1 MGLLQAIGLAPRPA
15 TTTPEPVAFRIP
27 AQPIRNLFD
36 PKRRNDLLRLEG
48 HLRGTQHAHKSY
60 DWEANL
66 RMGDSEIPVGGYVSM
81 RKRRPCV
88 SLRLGKVITKRL
100 TTMVCG
106 HDRFPTICIEGDE
119 TAEDYVRELAKAAKL
134 RTKMIQ
140 ARNKGGAVGSVV
152 LSWGF
157 ANGKP
162 VITVHSAALIEVLEW
177 RDYEARIPARV
188 LKIYDHK
195 EPVFKDG
202 KRTSDTFW
210 FVRYWDENVEVTWR
224 AISEEAAKEPS
235 WVSWPHETVVHNLG
249 ACPVVWIQNIS
260 DDEDV
265 DGQADA
271 DGQHEDLDE
280 IDRLASAT
288 ERGTILNVDPT
299 LVIHDKKGKDEAI
312 VRKGS
317 GQVIYSPQG
326 AEYLELNGTAVEA
339 SSKLLSTLQ
348 QHELD
353 EAEVVLLDPEKVS
366 GLGMSA
372 AALMTVFAPMLAKC
386 DLLRDQYGEAIV
398 GILKA
403 MLEASRRLRE
413 VKTAEDGTQTWSR
426 VELEPRIE
434 RVKETEENEDG
445 DEVET
450 DTGEVRLV
458 EREPGSGSNITLK
471 WPPYF
476 PATWADKQAAITAVT
491 TATKKPVLSR
501 LTAVAAISSAFDIE
515 DPQAEVDAL
524 EDEEEEAAEK
534 ARSMLEAGAPLV
546 KTTAKDAEYEEQDN
560 GEEEDEGA

>member
-1 MGLLQAIGLAPRPA
+1 M
-15 TTTPEPVAFRIP
+15 VARIP
-27 AQPIRNLFD
+27 AVPIRNLFD
-36 PKRRNDLLRLEG
+36 PKRRNDLLRLEA

-66 RMGDSEIPVGGYVSM
+66 RMAGSDGIPVHGYVSH

-106 HDRFPTICIEGDE
+106 HDRFPTICIEGDPI
-119 TAEDYVRELAKAAKL
+119 AEDYVRELAKASKL

-140 ARNKGGAVGSVV
+140 ARNKGGAAGSVV

-162 VITVHSAALIEVLEW
+162 VITVHSAALVEVLEW
-177 RDYEARIPARV
+177 ADYEARVPARV
-188 LKIYDHK
+188 LKIYDHQQ
-195 EPVFKDG
+195 PVMKDG
-202 KRTSDTFW
+202 QRTSETFW
-210 FVRYWDENVEVTWR
+210 FVKYWDENIEITWR
-224 AISEEAAKEPS
+224 AVPEETAKDPA

-249 ACPVVWIQNIS
+249 QCPVVWVQNIP

-265 DGQADA
+265 DGQSDA

-288 ERGTILNVDPT
+288 ERGTIANVDPT
-299 LVIHDKKGKDEAI
+299 LVIKDKKGKDEAI

-339 SSKLLSTLQ
+339 SSKLLQTLQ

-386 DLLRDQYGEAIV
+386 DLLRDQYGEAMV
-398 GILKA
+398 DILKA

-413 VKTAEDGTQTWSR
+413 VKTAEDGTQSWSR
-426 VELEPRIE
+426 VELAPRIE
-434 RVKETEENEDG
+434 RVKTTEENEDG
-445 DEVET
+445 EEVEIETDEVRE
-450 DTGEVRLV
+450 V
-458 EREPGSGSNITLK
+458 EREPGTSSNITLK

-501 LTAVAAISSAFDIE
+501 LTAVTSIASAFDIE
-515 DPQAEVDAL
+515 DPQAEVDAI
-524 EDEEEEAAEK
+524 EDEEEDAAEK
-534 ARSMLEAGAPLV
+534 ARSMLEAGAPIV
-546 KTTAKDAEYEEQDN
+546 DTTATEPDEEEQDD
-560 GEEEDEGA
+560 GEEEEGEGA